1 MNVQVVDHFVEVAD
15 QAYHIAL
22 LVMRVS
28 PAHHLPQRK
37 DLARGRVRIRVELL
51 RKVSKSLVLVRMDV
65 STSKQVLKYAVRE
78 YLARQ
83 VVVVVG
89 EV

>member
-51 RKVSKSLVLVRMDV
+51 RKVSKSLVLVRKDV
-65 STSKQVLKYAVRE
+65 LVSKCLSTLYESTSPGK
-78 YLARQ
+78 
-83 VVVVVG
+83 
-89 EV
+89 